1 MPIPECYHRELFTL
15 RSSSAPFFCTVSST
29 RLFAFS
35 KFGADALRKWTFS
48 NHRLYLHSRS
58 TVIDGYQ
65 ALQILKESLDTFLT
79 AKLDNKGVPGEEIL
93 SGLLDSSSHE
103 VTKNVVIS
111 ALRTL
116 CKKSSVSN
124 ILASHGIALVR
135 GRQIKITYRSGETF
149 KLHEF
154 SSVDLKLRNKSAES
168 KRKVI

>member
-1 MPIPECYHRELFTL
+1 M
-15 RSSSAPFFCTVSST
+15 
-29 RLFAFS
+29 
-35 KFGADALRKWTFS
+35 
-48 NHRLYLHSRS
+48 
-58 TVIDGYQ
+58 
-65 ALQILKESLDTFLT
+65 
-79 AKLDNKGVPGEEIL
+79 PGEEIL

-103 VTKNVVIS
+103 VTNNVVIS

-154 SSVDLKLRNKSAES
+154 SRVDLNLRNKSAES